1 MNTQDARMNT
11 EAARLRQRMQEMT
24 RERRSATRQRAHTG
38 GRPIDRAT
46 FERLIASGRLDR
58 NSVAARMMARSL
70 GLPAPA
76 DDTRKARREVAVMP

>member
-1 MNTQDARMNT
+1 MNTQDVRMNA

-24 RERRSATRQRAHTG
+24 RARRPVARTRAHDG

-58 NSVAARMMARSL
+58 NSVAARMMASSF
-70 GLPAPA
+70 GLPATG
-76 DDTRKARREVAVMP
+76 DGNRKGRREVAVMP

>member
-1 MNTQDARMNT
+1 MNTQDTRMNA

-24 RERRSATRQRAHTG
+24 RARRSANMTRAHSS

-58 NSVAARMMARSL
+58 NSVAARMISRGL
-70 GLPAPA
+70 GLPAA
-76 DDTRKARREVAVMP
+76 GDGVRKGRREEAVMP